1 MDQNKGDTNV
11 VQEKIRKDLQ
21 RNRTKNF
28 NVRISEYEEKQVRD
42 IMEMLG
48 AKTKR
53 EFFSKVIKK
62 YYAKVLDTQREIP
75 LQDQIDLESLQL
87 IERIGYR
94 TENVH
99 EKSAFIEQ
107 EVRGM
112 KALLFRINGQFETL
126 FENQKILHISQQ
138 NFTEFVKSIEAKML
152 LAIKRSF
159 ELSVMNSFT
168 DKEQYQKFVKRL
180 HEEVLENYELDI
192 QDLYQKLT
200 GGKH

>member
-1 MDQNKGDTNV
+1 MNQNNDKPNAI
-11 VQEKIRKDLQ
+11 QEKILKDIQ

-48 AKTKR
+48 VKTKR
-53 EFFSKVIKK
+53 ELFSNVIKK
-62 YYAKVLDTQREIP
+62 YYAKFLDTQREIP

-87 IERIGYR
+87 IERIEYS
-94 TENVH
+94 TENVQK
-99 EKSAFIEQ
+99 KSEFIEK

-112 KALLFRINGQFETL
+112 KDLLFRINGQFETL

-138 NFTEFVKSIEAKML
+138 NFTEIVKCVEAKML

-159 ELSVMNSFT
+159 ELSVMKSFT
-168 DKEQYQKFVKRL
+168 DKEQYQMFIKRL

-192 QDLYQKLT
+192 QNLYQKLT
-200 GGKH
+200 GSKH